1 MTWVTLAVIAIAALT
16 VGFSFVMIAVPPTD
30 PARVRLAQLWH
41 DAKSVAPSIPFREKQ
56 KDRAEKILQDVGKI
70 MPTSQKESTK
80 TGTLLIRAGYRR
92 AESLYALQGAKI
104 VMPLLLVSLVWFSGV
119 YTFNPVMM
127 LLGSAVI
134 GYLMPDL
141 WLSSRIRSRQAKIV
155 AGLPD
160 ALDLLTVCVEAGLGL
175 DQGLYRVG
183 QEIFITCPELSDE
196 LKLMNMEAR
205 FGKSRADSMRD
216 LGNRT
221 GVEDIKTAV
230 AMLIQTDRF
239 GTDLAKALRVHS
251 DTMRTK
257 RRQRAEELAA
267 KASVK
272 MVPALVFF
280 IFPAMFVVIL
290 GPAVIAFIRTL
301 FPMMTGK

>member
-1 MTWVTLAVIAIAALT
+1 MLWITIAVTMVAAML
-16 VGFSFVMIAVPPTD
+16 VGLSIVMIAIPPTD
-30 PARVRLAQLWH
+30 AARERLSRLWQ
-41 DAKSVAPSIPFREKQ
+41 DAKSAAPAIPFREKQ
-56 KDRAEKILQDVGKI
+56 KVRAERVLTDVGKI
-70 MPTSQKESTK
+70 MPASTK
-80 TGTLLIRAGYRR
+80 ETSRTSFLMIRAGYRR
-92 AESLYALQGAKI
+92 PESIYAFQGAKI
-104 VMPLLLVSLVWFSGV
+104 LLPLFFLALVWFTGF
-119 YTFNPVMM
+119 YKFNPILILLVAVALGYM
-127 LLGSAVI
+127 L
-134 GYLMPDL
+134 PDL
-141 WLSSRIRSRQAKIV
+141 WLTSRIRARQRKIV

-183 QEIFITCPELSDE
+183 QEINITSPELSDE

-205 FGKSRADSMRD
+205 FGKGRSDAMRD

-251 DTMRTK
+251 DTMRMK

-290 GPAVIAFIRTL
+290 GPAVIGFIRNLLPTL
-301 FPMMTGK
+301 KR